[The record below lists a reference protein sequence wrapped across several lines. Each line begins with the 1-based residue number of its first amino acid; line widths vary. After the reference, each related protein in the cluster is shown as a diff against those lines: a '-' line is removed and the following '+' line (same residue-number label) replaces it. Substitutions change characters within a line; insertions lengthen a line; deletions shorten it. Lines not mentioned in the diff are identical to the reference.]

1 MMEKIDLNVGRGFSD
16 CITVMFNF
24 VKQEFKPLMKAAGFI
39 VLPLLLVDMVLR
51 SFFISDIFAYTSLI
65 DEGDVLWDAG
75 YWRGMG
81 VNYLTMVVAYFW
93 IALFALSYMRIYAER
108 FAEGDAAPVLPGE
121 VWQVMGKSM
130 GVSLLWLVFY
140 FLMVCFGMLLF
151 LIPGIYVAVVFVFV
165 LCFIVIAGKSLS
177 NSMSASM
184 KIMSG
189 KWWNT
194 FGYLLV
200 LGMLVSAL
208 SYVFSL
214 PYMFLSIKTIV
225 VGEEPSTYALALGVL
240 LSTLGQYLLQLVA
253 FVGIGVRFF
262 SLREQKEHAALL
274 DKINEIGK
282 N

>member
-1 MMEKIDLNVGRGFSD
+1 
-16 CITVMFNF
+16 
-24 VKQEFKPLMKAAGFI
+24 
-39 VLPLLLVDMVLR
+39 
-51 SFFISDIFAYTSLI
+51 
-65 DEGDVLWDAG
+65 
-75 YWRGMG
+75 
-81 VNYLTMVVAYFW
+81 
-93 IALFALSYMRIYAER
+93 
-108 FAEGDAAPVLPGE
+108 
-121 VWQVMGKSM
+121 
-130 GVSLLWLVFY
+130 
-140 FLMVCFGMLLF
+140 MLLF

-184 KIMSG
+184 KIVSG

-194 FGYLLV
+194 LGYLLV

-225 VGEEPSTYALALGVL
+225 VGEEPSVYALAFGVL